1 MYTSLVNNLTEMNTI
16 IRQLYDWAV
25 EKKAVL
31 VEVDNA
37 RLTDIINI
45 EEYLLKELGK
55 IERDKNAILAQLNT
69 TANLGIEIKTL
80 QDIKSAASEH
90 NWLQLEKVANELLNM
105 TSELTKV
112 NDINNQLLKQAIN
125 VVTFGINRLTQAQ
138 ASPVYASQKAG
149 ITQETTNTKKV
160 FDFKA

>member
-16 IRQLYDWAV
+16 LRQLYDLAV

-55 IERDKNAILAQLNT
+55 IEREKNAILAQLNN
-69 TANLGIEIKTL
+69 TADTGTEIRTL
-80 QDIKSAASEH
+80 QDIKNLASQQS
-90 NWLQLEKVANELLNM
+90 WLHLEQVADELLGITN
-105 TSELTKV
+105 ELTKV

-125 VVTFGINRLTQAQ
+125 VVNFGINRLTQAQ
-138 ASPVYASQKAG
+138 VSPVYASQKAG